1 MEITE
6 VTVGLAVSDLV
17 ASRAWYERV
26 LELGAPD
33 LEPMEGLAEYKV
45 GPIWLQLDEV
55 DVTASSTMLRL
66 GVVDIE
72 VEHARLTA
80 LGVDVDEVIEIPEL
94 ISYFNFRDPD
104 GNEVSLYQVL

>member
-1 MEITE
+1 M
-6 VTVGLAVSDLV
+6 TVGLAVSDLAAARV
-17 ASRAWYERV
+17 WYEEV

-33 LEPMEGLAEYKV
+33 LEPMEGLVEYKA

-66 GVVDIE
+66 GVAD
-72 VEHARLTA
+72 VEAEHGRLTA

-104 GNEVSLYQVL
+104 GNELSLYQLV